1 MDKVYSIAFTTENKE
16 TWLGLNGKK
25 MFMDYEENVIENY
38 NFMGFAEQLMAIW
51 MGYTDGVIEE
61 KE

>member
-1 MDKVYSIAFTTENKE
+1 MDKAYSIAFTTENKE